1 MKPQPC
7 PALRGPHCR
16 KNLSLQ
22 SDGNLTFEKAKRSPR
37 PLRVALSLAVRPA
50 FNPRFCLTT
59 SHPCPYPSVL
69 LHIGNRYHLLD
80 ITRRHIFTQTA
91 WYQSDGEKSSGE
103 RLWQKLDPRPIA
115 DSEIFVYTYVTAC
128 TNKLCPIFF
137 FFKTRLSLC
146 KRLSRIC
153 TKGSSTPPYSDVV
166 RVCVCCSSMR
176 CW

>member
-1 MKPQPC
+1 MIVRLGPC
-7 PALRGPHCR
+7 LRLSLESTSKHARHCVVCHPSRRLPGYETTTLLSFARTALQ
-16 KNLSLQ
+16 KFLSLQ

-50 FNPRFCLTT
+50 FNPQFCLTT
-59 SHPCPYPSVL
+59 PHPCPYPSVL

-115 DSEIFVYTYVTAC
+115 DSEIIVYTYVTA
-128 TNKLCPIFF
+128 
-137 FFKTRLSLC
+137 
-146 KRLSRIC
+146 
-153 TKGSSTPPYSDVV
+153 
-166 RVCVCCSSMR
+166 
-176 CW
+176 